1 MLLRNSTTLPTK
13 EEIYWLVMLMT
24 KDYIS
29 KDLRRKF
36 QL

>member
-13 EEIYWLVMLMT
+13 EEIYWLVMLTT

-29 KDLRRKF
+29 KDLRRKY